1 MATNT
6 RTIAARKFTA
16 RKPAANK
23 AIRKWHLI
31 TVSRDMGPFK
41 TLAAAK
47 TAIQKINEKI
57 KKSTL
62 NARNGDIRKLTT
74 GYIFTF
80 EIFFFTRKGEDT
92 VNAHMR
98 EIEKSLPSAKVTKRV
113 YNG

>member
-1 MATNT
+1 MVTKQT
-6 RTIAARKFTA
+6 

-23 AIRKWHLI
+23 AIRKWYLI

-74 GYIFTF
+74 GYIFTPKV
-80 EIFFFTRKGEDT
+80 FFFTGKGVRVADSI
-92 VNAHMR
+92 MR
-98 EIEKSLPSAKVTKRV
+98 DIKKSSPSAKVTKRV